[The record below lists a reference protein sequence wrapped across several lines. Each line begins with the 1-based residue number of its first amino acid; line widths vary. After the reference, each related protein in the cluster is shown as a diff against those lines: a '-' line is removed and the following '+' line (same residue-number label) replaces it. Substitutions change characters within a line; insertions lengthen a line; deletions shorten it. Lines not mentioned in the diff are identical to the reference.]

1 MTRAICLVIKTLA
14 AITVLAMTVW
24 ASLAAYWSDI
34 PNATART
41 LLAAGIVL
49 ATILAFA
56 LIRRKGAALVAYLV
70 VWSLFTLW
78 WCSITPTN
86 SRNWQPDVAVLPY
99 AEINGD
105 TVTVRNIRNFTY
117 RSETDYHPHY
127 YDKTFDLK
135 KLDSV
140 DLIAVYWMG
149 DAIAHIMLSF
159 GFEGQDYLCLSI
171 ETRKEQGEEYS
182 TLKGFFRQYELIY
195 VVADERDLIRLRTD
209 YRNPPEDVYLYRT
222 RMPQENAR
230 KLFLE
235 YVKKINLL
243 CDKPEFYNT
252 LTTNCTT
259 DVVQHFQAFGGRL
272 RYNWKILLSGYT
284 PLYAYEL
291 GGLDG
296 SLPFEALRARS
307 YINPKAQVIGDAPDF
322 SARIREEMKRQDL
335 ARPTGWQ

>member
-1 MTRAICLVIKTLA
+1 MTHAICVVTKILV
-14 AITVLAMTVW
+14 AIMVLFMTAW
-24 ASLAAYWSDI
+24 ASLAAYRSDT

-41 LLAAGIVL
+41 LFAAGIVL
-49 ATILAFA
+49 ATILAFV
-56 LIRRKGAALVAYLV
+56 LIRRKGVALVSYLAA
-70 VWSLFTLW
+70 WSLFTLW
-78 WCSITPTN
+78 WCSITPSN
-86 SRNWQPDVAVLPY
+86 VRNWQPDVAVLPY
-99 AEINGD
+99 AEISGD
-105 TVTVRNIRNFTY
+105 MVTVRNIRNFTY
-117 RSETDYHPHY
+117 RSETDYQPGY

-159 GFEGQDYLCLSI
+159 GFEDQDYLCFSI

-209 YRNPPEDVYLYRT
+209 YRNPREEVYLYRT
-222 RMPQENAR
+222 RMPQKNAQ
-230 KLFLE
+230 KLFFE
-235 YVKKINLL
+235 YIKTINSLR
-243 CDKPEFYNT
+243 DKPEFYNT

-259 DVVQHFQAFGGRL
+259 DVVRHFQSFGGIM

-284 PLYAYEL
+284 PLYAYEI
-291 GGLDG
+291 GGLDDT
-296 SLPFEALRARS
+296 LPFEELRARS

-322 SARIREEMKRQDL
+322 AVKIREEMKRL
-335 ARPTGWQ
+335 ESSRPTDLQ

>member
-1 MTRAICLVIKTLA
+1 MTRAICVVTKILV
-14 AITVLAMTVW
+14 AIMVLFMTAW
-24 ASLAAYWSDI
+24 ASLAAYRSDT

-41 LLAAGIVL
+41 LFAAGIVL
-49 ATILAFA
+49 ATILTFV
-56 LIRRKGAALVAYLV
+56 LIRRKGVALVSYLAA
-70 VWSLFTLW
+70 WSLFTLW
-78 WCSITPTN
+78 WCSITPSN
-86 SRNWQPDVAVLPY
+86 VRNWQPDVAVLPY
-99 AEINGD
+99 AEISGD
-105 TVTVRNIRNFTY
+105 MVTVRNIRNFTY
-117 RSETDYHPHY
+117 RSETDYQPGY

-159 GFEGQDYLCLSI
+159 GFEDQDYLCFSI

-209 YRNPPEDVYLYRT
+209 YRNPREEVYLYRT
-222 RMPQENAR
+222 RMPQKNAQ
-230 KLFLE
+230 KLFFE
-235 YVKKINLL
+235 YIKTINSLR
-243 CDKPEFYNT
+243 DKPEFYNT

-259 DVVQHFQAFGGRL
+259 DVVRHFQSFGGRM

-284 PLYAYEL
+284 PLYAYEI
-291 GGLDG
+291 GGLDDT
-296 SLPFEALRARS
+296 LPFEELRARS

-322 SARIREEMKRQDL
+322 AVKIREEMKRL
-335 ARPTGWQ
+335 ESSRPTDLQ

>member
-1 MTRAICLVIKTLA
+1 MTHAICVVTKILV
-14 AITVLAMTVW
+14 AIMVLFMTAW
-24 ASLAAYWSDI
+24 ASLAAYWSDT

-41 LLAAGIVL
+41 LFAAGIVL
-49 ATILAFA
+49 ATILTFV
-56 LIRRKGAALVAYLV
+56 LIRRKGVALVSYLAA
-70 VWSLFTLW
+70 WSLFTLW
-78 WCSITPTN
+78 WCSITPSN
-86 SRNWQPDVAVLPY
+86 VRNWQPDVAVLPY
-99 AEINGD
+99 AEISGD
-105 TVTVRNIRNFTY
+105 MVTVRNIRNFTY
-117 RSETDYHPHY
+117 RSETDYQPGY

-159 GFEGQDYLCLSI
+159 GFEDQDYLCFSI

-209 YRNPPEDVYLYRT
+209 YRNPREEVYLYRT

-230 KLFLE
+230 KLFIE
-235 YVKKINLL
+235 YIKTINSLR
-243 CDKPEFYNT
+243 DKPEFYNT

-259 DVVQHFQAFGGRL
+259 DVVRHFQSFGGIM

-284 PLYAYEL
+284 PLYAYEI
-291 GGLDG
+291 GGLDDT
-296 SLPFEALRARS
+296 LPFEELRARS

-322 SARIREEMKRQDL
+322 AVKIREEMKRL
-335 ARPTGWQ
+335 ESSRPTDLQ

>member
-1 MTRAICLVIKTLA
+1 MTHAICVVTKILV
-14 AITVLAMTVW
+14 AIMVLFMTAW
-24 ASLAAYWSDI
+24 ASLAAYRSDT

-41 LLAAGIVL
+41 LFAAGIVL
-49 ATILAFA
+49 ATILTFV
-56 LIRRKGAALVAYLV
+56 LIRRKGVALVSYLAA
-70 VWSLFTLW
+70 WSLFTLW
-78 WCSITPTN
+78 WCSITPSN
-86 SRNWQPDVAVLPY
+86 VRNWQPDVAVLSY
-99 AEINGD
+99 AEISGD
-105 TVTVRNIRNFTY
+105 MVTVRNIRNFTY
-117 RSETDYHPHY
+117 RSETDYQPGY

-159 GFEGQDYLCLSI
+159 GFEDQDYLCFSI

-209 YRNPPEDVYLYRT
+209 YRNPREEVYLYRT
-222 RMPQENAR
+222 RMPQENAQ
-230 KLFLE
+230 KLFFE
-235 YVKKINLL
+235 YIKTINSLR
-243 CDKPEFYNT
+243 DKPEFYNT

-259 DVVQHFQAFGGRL
+259 DVVRHFQSFGGIM

-284 PLYAYEL
+284 PLYAYEI
-291 GGLDG
+291 GGLDDT
-296 SLPFEALRARS
+296 LPFEELRARS

-322 SARIREEMKRQDL
+322 AVKIREEMKRL
-335 ARPTGWQ
+335 ESSRPTDLQ

>member
-1 MTRAICLVIKTLA
+1 MTHAICVVTKILV
-14 AITVLAMTVW
+14 AIMVLFMTAW
-24 ASLAAYWSDI
+24 ASLAAYRSDT

-41 LLAAGIVL
+41 LFAAGIVL
-49 ATILAFA
+49 ATILTFV
-56 LIRRKGAALVAYLV
+56 LIRRKGVALVSYLAA
-70 VWSLFTLW
+70 WSLFTLW
-78 WCSITPTN
+78 WCSITPSN
-86 SRNWQPDVAVLPY
+86 VRNWQPDVAVLPY
-99 AEINGD
+99 AEISGD
-105 TVTVRNIRNFTY
+105 MVTVRNIRNFTY
-117 RSETDYHPHY
+117 RSETDYQPGY

-159 GFEGQDYLCLSI
+159 GFEDQDYLCFSI

-209 YRNPPEDVYLYRT
+209 YRNPREEVYLYRT
-222 RMPQENAR
+222 RMPQKNAQ
-230 KLFLE
+230 KLFFE
-235 YVKKINLL
+235 YIKTINSLR
-243 CDKPEFYNT
+243 DKPEFYNT

-259 DVVQHFQAFGGRL
+259 DVVRHFQSFGGIM

-284 PLYAYEL
+284 PLYAYEI
-291 GGLDG
+291 GGLDDT
-296 SLPFEALRARS
+296 LPFEELRARS

-322 SARIREEMKRQDL
+322 AVKIREEMKRL
-335 ARPTGWQ
+335 ESSRPTDLQ

>member
-1 MTRAICLVIKTLA
+1 MTRAICVVTKTLA
-14 AITVLAMTVW
+14 AIMVLFMTAW
-24 ASLAAYWSDI
+24 ASLAAYRSDT

-41 LLAAGIVL
+41 LFAAGIVL
-49 ATILAFA
+49 ATILTFV
-56 LIRRKGAALVAYLV
+56 LIRRKGVALVSYLAA
-70 VWSLFTLW
+70 WSLFTLW
-78 WCSITPTN
+78 WCSITPSN
-86 SRNWQPDVAVLPY
+86 VRNWQPDVAVLPY
-99 AEINGD
+99 AEISGD
-105 TVTVRNIRNFTY
+105 MVTVRNIRNFTY
-117 RSETDYHPHY
+117 RSETDYQPGY

-159 GFEGQDYLCLSI
+159 GFEDQDYLCFSI

-209 YRNPPEDVYLYRT
+209 YRNPREEVYLYRT
-222 RMPQENAR
+222 RMPQENAQ
-230 KLFLE
+230 KLFFE
-235 YVKKINLL
+235 YIKTINSLR
-243 CDKPEFYNT
+243 DKPEFYNT

-259 DVVQHFQAFGGRL
+259 DVVRHFQSFGGTM

-284 PLYAYEL
+284 PLYAYEI
-291 GGLDG
+291 GGLDDT
-296 SLPFEALRARS
+296 LPFEELRARS

-322 SARIREEMKRQDL
+322 AVKIRKEMKRL
-335 ARPTGWQ
+335 ESSRPTDLQ

>member
-1 MTRAICLVIKTLA
+1 MTHAICVVTKILV
-14 AITVLAMTVW
+14 AIMVLFMTAW
-24 ASLAAYWSDI
+24 ASLAAYWSDT

-41 LLAAGIVL
+41 LFAAGIVL
-49 ATILAFA
+49 ATILTFV
-56 LIRRKGAALVAYLV
+56 LIRRKGVALVSYLAA
-70 VWSLFTLW
+70 WSLFTLW
-78 WCSITPTN
+78 WCSITPSN
-86 SRNWQPDVAVLPY
+86 VRNWQPDVAVLPY
-99 AEINGD
+99 AEISGD
-105 TVTVRNIRNFTY
+105 MVTVRNIRNFTY
-117 RSETDYHPHY
+117 RSETDYQPGY

-159 GFEGQDYLCLSI
+159 GFEDQDYLCFSI

-209 YRNPPEDVYLYRT
+209 YRNPREEVYLYRT
-222 RMPQENAR
+222 RMPQENAQ
-230 KLFLE
+230 KLFFE
-235 YVKKINLL
+235 YIKTINSLR
-243 CDKPEFYNT
+243 DKPEFYNT

-259 DVVQHFQAFGGRL
+259 DVVRHFQSFGGIM

-284 PLYAYEL
+284 PLYAYEI
-291 GGLDG
+291 GGLDDT
-296 SLPFEALRARS
+296 LPFEELRARS

-322 SARIREEMKRQDL
+322 AVKIREEMKRL
-335 ARPTGWQ
+335 ESSRPTDLQ

>member
-1 MTRAICLVIKTLA
+1 MVLFMTA
-14 AITVLAMTVW
+14 W
-24 ASLAAYWSDI
+24 ASLAAYWSDT

-41 LLAAGIVL
+41 LFAAGIVL
-49 ATILAFA
+49 ATILTFV
-56 LIRRKGAALVAYLV
+56 LIRRKGVALVSYLAA
-70 VWSLFTLW
+70 WSLFTLW
-78 WCSITPTN
+78 WCSITPSN
-86 SRNWQPDVAVLPY
+86 VRNWQPDVAVLPY
-99 AEINGD
+99 AEISGD
-105 TVTVRNIRNFTY
+105 MVTVRNIRNFTY
-117 RSETDYHPHY
+117 RSETDYQPGY

-159 GFEGQDYLCLSI
+159 GFEDQDYLCFSI

-209 YRNPPEDVYLYRT
+209 YRNHREEVYLYRT
-222 RMPQENAR
+222 RMPQENAQ
-230 KLFLE
+230 KLFFE
-235 YVKKINLL
+235 YIKTINSLR
-243 CDKPEFYNT
+243 DKPEFYNT

-259 DVVQHFQAFGGRL
+259 DVVRHFQSFGGIM

-284 PLYAYEL
+284 PLYAYEI
-291 GGLDG
+291 GGLDDT
-296 SLPFEALRARS
+296 LPFEELRARS

-322 SARIREEMKRQDL
+322 AVKIREEMKRL
-335 ARPTGWQ
+335 ESSRPTDLQ